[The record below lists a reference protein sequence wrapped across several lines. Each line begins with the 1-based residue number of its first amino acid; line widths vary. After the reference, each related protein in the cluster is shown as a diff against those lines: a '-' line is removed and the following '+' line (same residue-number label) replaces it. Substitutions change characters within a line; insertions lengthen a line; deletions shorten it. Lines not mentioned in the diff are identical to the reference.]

1 MTIKDLRKEKGLTQ
15 VQASA
20 ITGIPLRTYKLYEN
34 DENKVGSIKYLYICE
49 KLADFGIIDET
60 HGILSR
66 KQIEEKCAEVF
77 KAYPVEYAILFGS
90 YARDA
95 ATESSDVDLLVSTEM
110 SGLKYYGMVDALRKT
125 LRKKV
130 DVLDLK
136 QIDNNPILLSN
147 ILKEGIRV
155 YVQG

>member
-1 MTIKDLRKEKGLTQ
+1 M
-15 VQASA
+15 
-20 ITGIPLRTYKLYEN
+20 
-34 DENKVGSIKYLYICE
+34 
-49 KLADFGIIDET
+49 
-60 HGILSR
+60 
-66 KQIEEKCAEVF
+66 F